1 MTKDIYIYILIF
13 GLLIVCLIIILY
25 STYIY
30 KKNLESF
37 ENYSS
42 KQVSVS
48 TKTTDQ
54 TTFAKTDTKNDIL
67 QILGYFNTQI
77 SDDTIQELQNICYV
91 SSFQYDSVSSNDLY
105 QRITDDLNATSFQIK
120 EEFII
125 NPVYV
130 IICKD
135 HTIDTSPD
143 ISIGITEIP
152 TTVWLLYTAYYVYD
166 SDESLKL
173 SKYKNGEGLTKLKEV
188 FNKNVILDQKD
199 SNKKSCNIYKINNK
213 NKIFNNLLK

>member
-67 QILGYFNTQI
+67 QILGYFQTQI